1 MLHKNYKPYFK
12 NVKKKKQKNLNIL
25 NKWEFKKKCSTNIY
39 TIDYLSKNFITIK
52 SCIKVIPIH
61 QYILKR
67 KKNFHLKTISCAK
80 KISINIY
87 KHLMSIN
94 YQLIH

>member
-12 NVKKKKQKNLNIL
+12 SVHKKKQKNLNIFS
-25 NKWEFKKKCSTNIY
+25 KWEIFLKCSTNIY
-39 TIDYLSKNFITIK
+39 TIDYLTKNFITII

-67 KKNFHLKTISCAK
+67 KKKLSFKNHFMC
-80 KISINIY
+80 
-87 KHLMSIN
+87 
-94 YQLIH
+94 